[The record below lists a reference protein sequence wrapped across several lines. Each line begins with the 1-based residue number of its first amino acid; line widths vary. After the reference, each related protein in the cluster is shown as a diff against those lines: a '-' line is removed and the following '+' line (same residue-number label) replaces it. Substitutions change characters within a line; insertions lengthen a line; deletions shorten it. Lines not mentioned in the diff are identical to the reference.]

1 MEGLAVSTVAT
12 ILWHPS
18 EICLTDGVA
27 VAETENNRWAKGASR
42 AKYTVRH
49 YGRNYS
55 VITEQSECGRLRFY
69 ATIESLYGA
78 NRFTETVRKQNGNF
92 SMTPTVP
99 LKITPH
105 VLEEK
110 SHITI
115 KQLYASIILVWNWLK
130 TGKNRPFWMSNGIC
144 SNVKQKSTN
153 FKTENHWVKKGQV
166 KYDHYEFS
174 TKMEWWNGILE
185 RSLYNCY

>member
-78 NRFTETVRKQNGNF
+78 NRFTVTVRKRNGNF
-92 SMTPTVP
+92 SMTLAYSVFP
-99 LKITPH
+99 
-105 VLEEK
+105 
-110 SHITI
+110 
-115 KQLYASIILVWNWLK
+115 LVWLNQGGPPCL
-130 TGKNRPFWMSNGIC
+130 PFSNCG
-144 SNVKQKSTN
+144 
-153 FKTENHWVKKGQV
+153 
-166 KYDHYEFS
+166 FS
-174 TKMEWWNGILE
+174 
-185 RSLYNCY
+185 